1 MFAGDDDGLQ
11 AAPFGNVDIDTF
23 RMTMPGL
30 QFRNDSSSNNNNG
43 GGGAQVSQIIAGPQN
58 SNGFEAFI
66 PGEYFLNQSKY
77 VFFVVVVFFELLISL
92 FSLFSLLRRCAS
104 FSF

>member
-43 GGGAQVSQIIAGPQN
+43 GGG
-58 SNGFEAFI
+58 
-66 PGEYFLNQSKY
+66 
-77 VFFVVVVFFELLISL
+77 
-92 FSLFSLLRRCAS
+92 LR
-104 FSF
+104 